1 MITSTLYRE
10 ILRDIDELSS
20 DWQQNFSMLTEQEF
34 KKLGRNYR
42 IVSKH
47 ITDRCCSKNFQEI
60 DYEWAIR
67 RTL

>member
-42 IVSKH
+42 IVSKQ